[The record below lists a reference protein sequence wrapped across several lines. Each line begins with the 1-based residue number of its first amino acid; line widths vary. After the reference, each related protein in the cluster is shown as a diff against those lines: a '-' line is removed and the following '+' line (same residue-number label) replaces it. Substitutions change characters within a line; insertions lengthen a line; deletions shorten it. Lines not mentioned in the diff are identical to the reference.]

1 MSRPQF
7 CLLFW
12 DMWDIVWRS
21 KFSHHFLI
29 ENLFS
34 EFLMLGSFCTQ
45 LKVFWNRLV
54 PCQGLTPKWA
64 FCCGSHSCLEIYHLV
79 RNCSRINNDM
89 TLYSK
94 CTTWMI
100 NLIKC
105 SLSLDICTIKKL
117 KILNIAYSTSEASEH
132 PITAI
137 SFAKKNSDLKNSSF
151 CILGFILLPSVDNEV
166 YSG

>member
-79 RNCSRINNDM
+79 CNCSRINNDM

-117 KILNIAYSTSEASEH
+117 KYRLLYQRGQWASDK
-132 PITAI
+132 
-137 SFAKKNSDLKNSSF
+137 FCQKKLRFEK
-151 CILGFILLPSVDNEV
+151 LFILYTWI
-166 YSG
+166 YSFTFCW